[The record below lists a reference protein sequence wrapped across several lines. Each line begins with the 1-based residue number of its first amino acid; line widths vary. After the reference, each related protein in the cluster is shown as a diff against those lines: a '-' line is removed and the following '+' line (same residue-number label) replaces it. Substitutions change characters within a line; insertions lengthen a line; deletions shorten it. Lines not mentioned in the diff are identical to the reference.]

1 MRTHSPDSHLSE
13 TIGERKG
20 EKKLPEKIQPSHHF
34 GINAWNHKS
43 LSSGKHL
50 KGCLWGLI
58 KSSTVII
65 IITAGDWGRV
75 VVVWGGDN
83 NDPVTVNSH

>member
-75 VVVWGGDN
+75 VVVWGGITTILS
-83 NDPVTVNSH
+83 P

>member
-1 MRTHSPDSHLSE
+1 MKQWE
-13 TIGERKG
+13 KERG
-20 EKKLPEKIQPSHHF
+20 KKLPEKIQPSHHF

-58 KSSTVII
+58 KSITVII

-75 VVVWGGDN
+75 VVVVGITTILS
-83 NDPVTVNSH
+83 P